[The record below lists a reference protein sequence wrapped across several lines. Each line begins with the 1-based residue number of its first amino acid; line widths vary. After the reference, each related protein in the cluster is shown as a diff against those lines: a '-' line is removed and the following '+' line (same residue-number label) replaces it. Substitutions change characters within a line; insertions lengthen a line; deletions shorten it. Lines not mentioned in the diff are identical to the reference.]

1 MHNVVFKHD
10 LDYLNGLM
18 SSSIRSGIS
27 LETRE
32 TIESM
37 KSFSVALKTLDILES
52 TLFAD
57 ETSDD
62 CELQITF
69 LTSGNY

>member
-1 MHNVVFKHD
+1 
-10 LDYLNGLM
+10 M
-18 SSSIRSGIS
+18 SNSICTGIS

-52 TLFAD
+52 NLFTD
-57 ETSDD
+57 ETGDD

-69 LTSGNY
+69 LTSGNYKLLS